1 MNTTIPAEE
10 YSEASDGRRMEI
22 EYAADPEGGPAEQLA
37 QLDRLLKRI
46 VGQGGFLSRPDLI
59 FLSSLDRLR
68 PVLVRCG
75 GGRFTCPAQ
84 DADHFMAII
93 DAGSWDYVRDVSL
106 PTSDP
111 IYL

>member
-22 EYAADPEGGPAEQLA
+22 EYAADP
-37 QLDRLLKRI
+37 LDRLLKRI

-59 FLSSLDRLR
+59 FLASLDRLR

-93 DAGSWDYVRDVSL
+93 DAGSCDYVRDVSL